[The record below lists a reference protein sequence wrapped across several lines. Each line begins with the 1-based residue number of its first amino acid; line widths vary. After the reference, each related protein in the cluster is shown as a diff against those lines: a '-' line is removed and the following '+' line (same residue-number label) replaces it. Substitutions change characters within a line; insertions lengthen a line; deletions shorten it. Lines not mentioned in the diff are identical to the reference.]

1 MTATV
6 NNFTG
11 SSSLMSRILRRQDG
25 DPAQH
30 PSRNFNFRLS
40 QREADLRRTNL
51 NVAVAVVRAI

>member
-1 MTATV
+1 M
-6 NNFTG
+6 
-11 SSSLMSRILRRQDG
+11 MSRILRRQDG